1 MIIKEQFIPLSAT
14 GRRPAIP
21 MVPEYIT
28 VHGTGNPHSTAQNEA
43 DNVCKNNPELQTSFH
58 FVVDDKE
65 IIQVLPTNEVA
76 WHAGD
81 GLGTGNT
88 RSIGIEICEGGDRV
102 KALMNATELVKGLMT
117 AYNIDQNH
125 IARHKDWSGKNC
137 PRILIDPVYIK
148 NGMNWSWFLSRLTPA
163 KEHWAAKHLRSLVT
177 KGLIR
182 SPEAHSD
189 LDKPITKGELF
200 ALLDRLS
207 K

>member
-1 MIIKEQFIPLSAT
+1 MIKTQFIPLSAT
-14 GRRPAIP
+14 GRRPATP
-21 MVPEYIT
+21 MKPEYIT
-28 VHGTGNPHSTAQNEA
+28 VHSTGNPRSTAQNEA
-43 DNVCKNNPELQTSFH
+43 DNVCNNNPDLKVSFH
-58 FVVDDKE
+58 YAVDDKDL
-65 IIQVLPTNEVA
+65 IQVLPTNETA

-81 GLGTGNT
+81 GLGTGNMK
-88 RSIGIEICEGGDRV
+88 SIGIEICEGGDRV
-102 KALMNATELVKGLMT
+102 KALMNAIELVKELMV
-117 AYNIDQNH
+117 AYNIDRNH
-125 IARHKDWSGKNC
+125 VARHKDWSGKNC
-137 PRILIDPVYIK
+137 PRILIDPAHIK
-148 NGMNWSWFLSRLTPA
+148 NGMNWSWFQSRLTPA